1 MAQEMIKIQL
11 KSIQLTIEPIE
22 VQQDE
27 TIETLSDFI
36 DAVCDIEESD
46 ILTFF
51 YNGKNLLDRNKT
63 FRYYSIKDGDSII
76 VRKSKVIWIS
86 FSQNK

>member
-1 MAQEMIKIQL
+1 MIKIQL

-76 VRKSKVIWIS
+76 VRKSKVI
-86 FSQNK
+86 